1 MLRIA
6 IFSIIYAIFVT
17 QFFGQV
23 FRVPSE
29 SLGERLIAIVPMVG
43 KGTAEDPFRPKYAPV
58 TPTAAAIA
66 RMQQDGT
73 LARAASASDEEKI
86 STEKRRIGAY
96 SSLLTDDRKRAI
108 VQFVARDRE
117 AFVEILK
124 DPEVEII
131 DPAKLEQSTEVTKL
145 QRLRKD
151 FDPSQLKTAGY

>member
-29 SLGERLIAIVPMVG
+29 SLGERLIAIVPIIG
-43 KGTAEDPFRPKYAPV
+43 KGTAEDPLRPKHAPV
-58 TPTAAAIA
+58 TPTPAAIA

-73 LARAASASDEEKI
+73 LARDASASDEEKI
-86 STEKRRIGAY
+86 ATEKRRIGAY
-96 SSLLTDDRKRAI
+96 SSLMTDDRKRAI

-117 AFVEILK
+117 AFSEILK

-131 DPAKLEQSTEVTKL
+131 DPAKLEQAAEVTKL